1 MANNKMT
8 GIIFSNSH
16 DDALGGLTA
25 RRSMGS
31 VPFASRYRLIDLV
44 LSRMSHAGV
53 DSVAV
58 VMQNNYHSLMEH
70 IGSGKEWDL
79 SRKRGGIAYFPPYSS
94 AGSAG
99 YSRGTLESMTG
110 LLGYLQSSS
119 ADYIAVSD
127 CDVICGVDL
136 SDVLE
141 YHIAHKAGITL
152 ICTEHGHSSV
162 MVSAGED
169 GRLLEATRGGEGD
182 LMFNNMYIVNRELLI
197 QLVTEAASLNQY
209 SFVDT
214 CLIQKG
220 RELPIYCYR
229 YDGFCR
235 AANSMQA
242 YFEISMRL
250 LDPAVRSTLFPMDR
264 PVYTRV
270 QDEVPVK
277 YGLSAAVSNSLVADG
292 CTPNTET
299 GLKEKGFEFLAEM
312 ERLHIIADV
321 SHLSDKGFWDIV
333 EHSTRPFAASHSNCR
348 ALAPHCRNLTDEM
361 IRALANKGGLVG
373 LNYCSGFLDNQPEE
387 KLCRSTTALMAK
399 HAAHFKQVG
408 GIEIIG
414 LGSDFDGIGGKL
426 EMDDCSKLPLL
437 ADALRREG
445 FTEDEVEAIFYRNA
459 RRFFE
464 ENL

>member
-53 DSVAV
+53 DSVAL

-99 YSRGTLESMTG
+99 YSRGTLESMTS

-182 LMFNNMYIVNRELLI
+182 LMFNNMYIVNRELL
-197 QLVTEAASLNQY
+197 
-209 SFVDT
+209 D
-214 CLIQKG
+214 
-220 RELPIYCYR
+220 
-229 YDGFCR
+229 
-235 AANSMQA
+235 
-242 YFEISMRL
+242 
-250 LDPAVRSTLFPMDR
+250 
-264 PVYTRV
+264 
-270 QDEVPVK
+270 
-277 YGLSAAVSNSLVADG
+277 
-292 CTPNTET
+292 
-299 GLKEKGFEFLAEM
+299 
-312 ERLHIIADV
+312 H
-321 SHLSDKGFWDIV
+321 
-333 EHSTRPFAASHSNCR
+333 
-348 ALAPHCRNLTDEM
+348 
-361 IRALANKGGLVG
+361 
-373 LNYCSGFLDNQPEE
+373 
-387 KLCRSTTALMAK
+387 
-399 HAAHFKQVG
+399 
-408 GIEIIG
+408 
-414 LGSDFDGIGGKL
+414 
-426 EMDDCSKLPLL
+426 
-437 ADALRREG
+437 
-445 FTEDEVEAIFYRNA
+445 A
-459 RRFFE
+459 RRKTTQKVNLYEKVQIPGYEDAIRKIKRFMEDE
-464 ENL
+464 ENLSKSAQKIVKTKQQQAGEGATL

>member
-53 DSVAV
+53 DSVAL

-99 YSRGTLESMTG
+99 YSRGTLESMTS

-162 MVSAGED
+162 MVSAGDDDIHISYIGLNSLHLGVADMSEEALKNLNECVLRIAVFSED
-169 GRLLEATRGGEGD
+169 KSECAK
-182 LMFNNMYIVNRELLI
+182 II
-197 QLVTEAASLNQY
+197 
-209 SFVDT
+209 
-214 CLIQKG
+214 
-220 RELPIYCYR
+220 P
-229 YDGFCR
+229 
-235 AANSMQA
+235 
-242 YFEISMRL
+242 EISPLQLNGPPGASFFGGR
-250 LDPAVRSTLFPMDR
+250 A
-264 PVYTRV
+264 RV
-270 QDEVPVK
+270 QEVMALWPTTVPRDAVQVESHILEVK
-277 YGLSAAVSNSLVADG
+277 
-292 CTPNTET
+292 
-299 GLKEKGFEFLAEM
+299 
-312 ERLHIIADV
+312 
-321 SHLSDKGFWDIV
+321 
-333 EHSTRPFAASHSNCR
+333 
-348 ALAPHCRNLTDEM
+348 
-361 IRALANKGGLVG
+361 
-373 LNYCSGFLDNQPEE
+373 
-387 KLCRSTTALMAK
+387 
-399 HAAHFKQVG
+399 
-408 GIEIIG
+408 
-414 LGSDFDGIGGKL
+414 
-426 EMDDCSKLPLL
+426 
-437 ADALRREG
+437 
-445 FTEDEVEAIFYRNA
+445 
-459 RRFFE
+459 
-464 ENL
+464 

>member
-53 DSVAV
+53 DSVAL

-70 IGSGKEWDL
+70 IGSGKWDAPQAGRHCLFPALFLRRQRRLQPRHAGIDDQPFGL
-79 SRKRGGIAYFPPYSS
+79 SAKLQRRLHRCF
-94 AGSAG
+94 
-99 YSRGTLESMTG
+99 G
-110 LLGYLQSSS
+110 LRCHLRCRS
-119 ADYIAVSD
+119 
-127 CDVICGVDL
+127 

-220 RELPIYCYR
+220 GI
-229 YDGFCR
+229 
-235 AANSMQA
+235 AH
-242 YFEISMRL
+242 L
-250 LDPAVRSTLFPMDR
+250 L
-264 PVYTRV
+264 
-270 QDEVPVK
+270 
-277 YGLSAAVSNSLVADG
+277 LSV
-292 CTPNTET
+292 
-299 GLKEKGFEFLAEM
+299 
-312 ERLHIIADV
+312 
-321 SHLSDKGFWDIV
+321 
-333 EHSTRPFAASHSNCR
+333 
-348 ALAPHCRNLTDEM
+348 
-361 IRALANKGGLVG
+361 
-373 LNYCSGFLDNQPEE
+373 
-387 KLCRSTTALMAK
+387 
-399 HAAHFKQVG
+399 
-408 GIEIIG
+408 
-414 LGSDFDGIGGKL
+414 
-426 EMDDCSKLPLL
+426 
-437 ADALRREG
+437 
-445 FTEDEVEAIFYRNA
+445 
-459 RRFFE
+459 
-464 ENL
+464 

>member
-53 DSVAV
+53 DSVAL

-99 YSRGTLESMTG
+99 YSRGTLESMTS

-169 GRLLEATRGGEGD
+169 GRLLEAT
-182 LMFNNMYIVNRELLI
+182 
-197 QLVTEAASLNQY
+197 AA
-209 SFVDT
+209 
-214 CLIQKG
+214 
-220 RELPIYCYR
+220 
-229 YDGFCR
+229 
-235 AANSMQA
+235 
-242 YFEISMRL
+242 
-250 LDPAVRSTLFPMDR
+250 
-264 PVYTRV
+264 
-270 QDEVPVK
+270 
-277 YGLSAAVSNSLVADG
+277 
-292 CTPNTET
+292 
-299 GLKEKGFEFLAEM
+299 
-312 ERLHIIADV
+312 
-321 SHLSDKGFWDIV
+321 
-333 EHSTRPFAASHSNCR
+333 
-348 ALAPHCRNLTDEM
+348 
-361 IRALANKGGLVG
+361 
-373 LNYCSGFLDNQPEE
+373 
-387 KLCRSTTALMAK
+387 AK
-399 HAAHFKQVG
+399 A
-408 GIEIIG
+408 
-414 LGSDFDGIGGKL
+414 
-426 EMDDCSKLPLL
+426 
-437 ADALRREG
+437 
-445 FTEDEVEAIFYRNA
+445 T
-459 RRFFE
+459 
-464 ENL
+464 

>member
-136 SDVLE
+136 SDVLGVLRT
-141 YHIAHKAGITL
+141 AG
-152 ICTEHGHSSV
+152 SS
-162 MVSAGED
+162 
-169 GRLLEATRGGEGD
+169 RR
-182 LMFNNMYIVNRELLI
+182 I
-197 QLVTEAASLNQY
+197 
-209 SFVDT
+209 
-214 CLIQKG
+214 
-220 RELPIYCYR
+220 
-229 YDGFCR
+229 
-235 AANSMQA
+235 
-242 YFEISMRL
+242 EIS
-250 LDPAVRSTLFPMDR
+250 
-264 PVYTRV
+264 
-270 QDEVPVK
+270 K
-277 YGLSAAVSNSLVADG
+277 
-292 CTPNTET
+292 
-299 GLKEKGFEFLAEM
+299 
-312 ERLHIIADV
+312 
-321 SHLSDKGFWDIV
+321 
-333 EHSTRPFAASHSNCR
+333 
-348 ALAPHCRNLTDEM
+348 
-361 IRALANKGGLVG
+361 
-373 LNYCSGFLDNQPEE
+373 
-387 KLCRSTTALMAK
+387 
-399 HAAHFKQVG
+399 
-408 GIEIIG
+408 
-414 LGSDFDGIGGKL
+414 
-426 EMDDCSKLPLL
+426 
-437 ADALRREG
+437 
-445 FTEDEVEAIFYRNA
+445 
-459 RRFFE
+459 
-464 ENL
+464 